1 MNPQVPSDRSLIL
14 MAEDDEDDRELI
26 LDAFGDA
33 SMPGELRFVADG
45 QDLLDYLRRADGSLR
60 KERPQIVL
68 LDLNMPRKDGRE
80 ALAEMK
86 ADEALCE
93 IPVVVVT
100 TSADQQDVKASYCL
114 GASSFITKPM
124 SHAGLVDLMR
134 KLAEYWFRVVELPG

>member
-1 MNPQVPSDRSLIL
+1 MNPHPLSDRALIL

-26 LDAFGDA
+26 RDAFGDA
-33 SMPGELRFVADG
+33 SLPGELRFVADG
-45 QDLLDYLRRADGSLR
+45 QDLLDYLRRADGSMR
-60 KERPQIVL
+60 SERPQIVL

-100 TSADQQDVKASYCL
+100 TSTDQQDVKGSYCL
-114 GASSFITKPM
+114 GASSFITNPM
-124 SHAGLVDLMR
+124 THAGLVDLMR
-134 KLAEYWFRVVELPG
+134 KLTEYWFKLVELPG